1 LSFLISYFHYLL
13 FFLIY
18 DHFFRRSEASAI
30 LDLSGAILSS
40 TDDALFITDYLETH
54 QLTTFQEIDF
64 SHCNLSVQGLES
76 LCRIAGKLTDLE
88 SVILTG
94 NDLPKTAGYI
104 ISKLFCSRGKLK
116 LFNFEDNALGDIGV
130 CAMAGAFSS
139 NFSDLFSRISVTS
152 TVFDSLQQNKLSLVR
167 LNLSGN
173 GIGDVGVTVLC
184 EGLKTLLGNCY
195 NNKQKLPLKS
205 LLLDRNRITDKGAY
219 VIAQLIDRGGLFKSS
234 ENHGNDPKSER
245 NGLLFTESMYDD
257 RINLEIKTE
266 NKITGSGA
274 GTNWGFWVEKNE
286 KNCEFNRKNI
296 SPKYTDG
303 DRGGHF
309 MNSTLLLEELG
320 LGGNLLGNQGV
331 SVILKAA
338 SCPLGMTEKTILGS
352 NNNKNIQNTK
362 NEISDMNYFGENV
375 FHRNGTNS
383 TDGEISDCISNIV
396 FGTEHNPFDGVLLR
410 KLNLGNSEL
419 NLESLRNLTAFLT
432 TFKSSKKSRNNGK
445 IISTDQNDDLDSNF
459 VEIDFSYTE
468 NTGRELI
475 KELAKLNNTPM
486 KNTDSE
492 SKGNGSVFTGIVE
505 KFVHA
510 VRANKC
516 ISRVFL
522 GELPKLLQETSIL
535 LSETQND
542 AIRNQEKERNN
553 NNKNE
558 NENPEKSD
566 IIDLSN
572 FSSPEKPHFS
582 SPFFSLLLDINTS
595 LELLDTI
602 KYILN
607 MPPEMSDWIID
618 NITNKR
624 KRNEKK
630 KLKRNSILEICKE
643 ENNIHHIDKKNNI
656 DSMSIINKENE
667 KVKNNP
673 YEDMITKLNVLN
685 QNFQD
690 SKDTKII
697 STHNSSTYTTHT
709 HTHTQ
714 MESETNITKNEIHT
728 ESYDR
733 GRQLERKSSFEKN
746 GITRNQNNLTVDTGA
761 GRSRSRERV
770 REYLESKTKLSSRS
784 PPKSPSN
791 RNDPNN
797 QKYKIH
803 IDQNGGYST
812 LEDNAEL
819 QKKKKEYENDHT
831 VIFLFSFSSTSYL
844 IFQFHYL
851 KKKHFLSPFFFI
863 LFLLT
868 FYFRDSCLF
877 LLFFQSI
884 LLSFFFPHTTFLFS
898 FPLFCF
904 LLLFRH
910 YSARSHL
917 T

>member
-1 LSFLISYFHYLL
+1 M
-13 FFLIY
+13 
-18 DHFFRRSEASAI
+18 
-30 LDLSGAILSS
+30 
-40 TDDALFITDYLETH
+40 
-54 QLTTFQEIDF
+54 DF
-64 SHCNLSVQGLES
+64 SSCNLSIQGLES

-88 SVILTG
+88 SVVLTG

-116 LFNFEDNALGDIGV
+116 LFNFEDNALCDIGV

-139 NFSDLFSRISVTS
+139 NFSDLFSRITVTS

-173 GIGDVGVTVLC
+173 GIGDVGVTALC

-219 VIAQLIDRGGLFKSS
+219 VIAQLIDRGGLFNSI

-245 NGLLFTESMYDD
+245 NGLHFTESMYDN

-266 NKITGSGA
+266 NKINGTGV

-286 KNCEFNRKNI
+286 KNSDFNRKNI
-296 SPKYTDG
+296 TPKYTDG

-320 LGGNLLGNQGV
+320 LGGNLLGNQGIA
-331 SVILKAA
+331 VILKAA
-338 SCPLGMTEKTILGS
+338 SCPLGITEKTILGS
-352 NNNKNIQNTK
+352 KSNKSIK

-383 TDGEISDCISNIV
+383 TEGAISDCISNIV

-419 NLESLRNLTAFLT
+419 NLESLRNLTAFLS
-432 TFKSSKKSRNNGK
+432 TFKSFRKSRNNGK

-475 KELAKLNNTPM
+475 KELAKLNNTPL
-486 KNTDSE
+486 KNTNSE
-492 SKGNGSVFTGIVE
+492 SNGNGSVFTGVVE
-505 KFVHA
+505 KFVNA
-510 VRANKC
+510 VRANKS

-535 LSETQND
+535 LSETQSD
-542 AIRNQEKERNN
+542 AIHNQEKERKNNSNN
-553 NNKNE
+553 NSYDNTDKNE
-558 NENPEKSD
+558 NLENND
-566 IIDLSN
+566 NVNFSN
-572 FSSPEKPHFS
+572 FSSPEKPHIS

-607 MPPEMSDWIID
+607 IPPELSDWIID

-643 ENNIHHIDKKNNI
+643 ENNIHHIDKKNNLDNI
-656 DSMSIINKENE
+656 SIINKENE
-667 KVKNNP
+667 KHTNNQ

-685 QNFQD
+685 QNFQE

-697 STHNSSTYTTHT
+697 NTNNSITFTTHT

-714 MESETNITKNEIHT
+714 MESETNVTKNEIHT
-728 ESYDR
+728 EFNER
-733 GRQLERKSSFEKN
+733 GRQVERKSSFEKN
-746 GITRNQNNLTVDTGA
+746 NISRDKNNLTVDTGS

-770 REYLESKTKLSSRS
+770 REYLESKTKVSNRS
-784 PPKSPSN
+784 PPKSPTN
-791 RNDPNN
+791 RNDPTN

-803 IDQNGGYST
+803 IDQNGEYST
-812 LEDNAEL
+812 LENYTEL
-819 QKKKKEYENDHT
+819 QKKKKEYEQVRTDHK
-831 VIFLFSFSSTSYL
+831 VKFFSFSVASISLFLFSL
-844 IFQFHYL
+844 
-851 KKKHFLSPFFFI
+851 FLSTTSP
-863 LFLLT
+863 
-868 FYFRDSCLF
+868 Y
-877 LLFFQSI
+877 I
-884 LLSFFFPHTTFLFS
+884 LL
-898 FPLFCF
+898 
-904 LLLFRH
+904 RI
-910 YSARSHL
+910 Y
-917 T
+917 